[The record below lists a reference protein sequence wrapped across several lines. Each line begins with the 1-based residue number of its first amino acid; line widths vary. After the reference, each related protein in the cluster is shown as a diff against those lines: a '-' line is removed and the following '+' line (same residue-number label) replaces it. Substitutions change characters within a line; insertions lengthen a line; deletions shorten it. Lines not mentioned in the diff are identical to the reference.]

1 MVFIRN
7 KVHELMIVEDLKY
20 FYASFTR
27 KIVLMINEKLE
38 LELNWFELMSDKL
51 LFFDYKCDLYIL
63 SITR

>member
-1 MVFIRN
+1 
-7 KVHELMIVEDLKY
+7 MIVEDLKY